1 VRAAGLCWAT
11 RSRCLRGGACRGERH
26 GGWGRE
32 LWRHGQMRAGHG
44 EGAAL
49 MGDATR
55 GLGKGMTPAASYW
68 SQRKG
73 RRRAGE
79 RADEILGMEWR

>member
-1 VRAAGLCWAT
+1 VRATGLCWAT
-11 RSRCLRGGACRGERH
+11 RSRCLHGGRLSRRAPW
-26 GGWGRE
+26 GWGRG

-44 EGAAL
+44 EGATL
-49 MGDATR
+49 MGDVTR
-55 GLGKGMTPAASYW
+55 GLGKGMTPAASSW
-68 SQRKG
+68 SRRKG

>member
-1 VRAAGLCWAT
+1 
-11 RSRCLRGGACRGERH
+11 
-26 GGWGRE
+26 
-32 LWRHGQMRAGHG
+32 MRAGHG

>member
-1 VRAAGLCWAT
+1 
-11 RSRCLRGGACRGERH
+11 
-26 GGWGRE
+26 
-32 LWRHGQMRAGHG
+32 MRAGHG

-49 MGDATR
+49 MGDAMR
-55 GLGKGMTPAASYW
+55 GLGKGMTPAASSW
-68 SQRKG
+68 SRRKG